1 MAGKRKQTESFEET
15 KRISPYRQVGEAYT
29 DANQEMDEQAYENA
43 YEPLDDYDDVD
54 SDEYNEEYDEE
65 HEWDEEDQHEGK
77 GITAFL
83 TTKTGKL
90 LVGVIA
96 ALVLVLLMLLGIF
109 LVSRFKAKPLPQ
121 ADNTPTPFVQIITP
135 EPTTFV
141 FAPVVDTQETPTPTP
156 ETIIFTP
163 VMDEKEP
170 ESNGDNIEDEFVF
183 DPEPTEEPTPDPEP
197 EATSTPLPIILTNT
211 PTPSPSPTPTA
222 EPTPT
227 LVPTSTPKP
236 TPGPDDVLVTGKV
249 NRDANLRQSA
259 SSSAKIKKTVKRG
272 ERVTIQETQVDKNGK
287 LWYNLT
293 VDDQALTGWMR
304 DYVVDLDVEQ
314 EKATPTPKPTNTPKA
329 TGTPKPI
336 DLSALDADTM
346 ESAEETPIAEAE
358 PAEEAIASGKTN
370 REANLRKVMNGKTLS
385 TVKQGKAVS
394 IYEVLKDRNG
404 NTWYRL
410 SVDGTNKQGY
420 MRDYVIDLDGGVKLE
435 AQSETETGTPTAAG
449 QEVVGTARTN
459 RAANVRKTPE
469 SGGKVVRQLS
479 KGVKLNILGKYLDTN
494 AQIWYMVSTESG
506 NTNGFMRDY
515 VLDIVTIDKDIEA
528 QTYSE

>member
-1 MAGKRKQTESFEET
+1 MARKRTPTENIEET
-15 KRISPYRQVGEAYT
+15 KRISPYRQAGEAYT
-29 DANQEMDEQAYENA
+29 DDDQEMDEQAYKNA
-43 YEPLDDYDDVD
+43 YESPDDYDDVD
-54 SDEYNEEYDEE
+54 SDEYNEEHDEE
-65 HEWDEEDQHEGK
+65 HEWDEEDRLEGN
-77 GITAFL
+77 GIAAFL
-83 TTKTGKL
+83 KTKTGKL

-121 ADNTPTPFVQIITP
+121 ADNTSTPLIPIITP
-135 EPTTFV
+135 EPTAFV
-141 FAPVVDTQETPTPTP
+141 FAPVIGAQETPTPTP
-156 ETIIFTP
+156 ETIIFSS
-163 VMDEKEP
+163 VMEEKEP
-170 ESNGDNIEDEFVF
+170 EGNGDDIEDELVF
-183 DPEPTEEPTPDPEP
+183 DPEPTEEPTPEPEP

-236 TPGPDDVLVTGKV
+236 TPGPDDKLITGKV

-259 SSSAKIKKTVKRG
+259 SSTAKVKKTVKRG
-272 ERVTIQETQVDKNGK
+272 ERVTIQETQLDKNGK

-304 DYVVDLDVEQ
+304 DYVVDLDDKQ
-314 EKATPTPKPTNTPKA
+314 EKVTPTPKPTNTPKA

-336 DLSALDADTM
+336 DLSMLDADAM
-346 ESAEETPIAEAE
+346 ENAETE

-370 REANLRKVMNGKTLS
+370 REANLRKAMNGKTLS

-394 IYEVLKDRNG
+394 IYEVLKDKNG

-410 SVDGTNKQGY
+410 GVDGTNKQGY

-435 AQSETETGTPTAAG
+435 AKSEEKAEIEVPTAAE
-449 QEVVGTARTN
+449 QKVVGTAKTN

-469 SGGKVVRQLS
+469 QGGKLVRQLS
-479 KGVKLNILGKYLDTN
+479 KGVPLNILGKYLD
-494 AQIWYMVSTESG
+494 AQGHIWYQVSTESG
-506 NTNGFMRDY
+506 NTNGFTRDY